1 MSGEDADLLAERFDP
16 EDRGK
21 VDLQALVVWLT
32 SGFDAVQVCWGG
44 LKLAGQGLLSTWVWG
59 GWITSDR
66 DHGYKLQHR
75 HTKGHFGPFGADTP
89 DSGFPT

>member
-32 SGFDAVQVCWGG
+32 SGFDAVQVC
-44 LKLAGQGLLSTWVWG
+44 
-59 GWITSDR
+59 
-66 DHGYKLQHR
+66 
-75 HTKGHFGPFGADTP
+75 
-89 DSGFPT
+89 